1 MAAGFLG
8 LLALGPAM
16 AEEPLFLRI
25 RPQGA
30 SPAEIGAGGASEVEA
45 ARRARAA
52 REAVWERANARA
64 RIVIASVCTG
74 CMKPLPP
81 APKAAQEAAV
91 PGAAETPAAGTLAA
105 LEPRH
110 PNDVRDDSQTRAP
123 RAEGAPDDTPDPR
136 LSR

>member
-1 MAAGFLG
+1 MRSRLPTRRGAARAGSAA
-8 LLALGPAM
+8 LALALASLVPAA

-30 SPAEIGAGGASEVEA
+30 ALPEIGAGGAQGPSEAEV
-45 ARRARAA
+45 ARAARAA

-81 APKAAQEAAV
+81 APSDPIGARAASAPATASAPAEA
-91 PGAAETPAAGTLAA
+91 PS
-105 LEPRH
+105 PR
-110 PNDVRDDSQTRAP
+110 P
-123 RAEGAPDDTPDPR
+123 E
-136 LSR
+136 